1 MVFPPNGQYIL
12 LCPPVPVILRAFC
25 LSARHD
31 LLTGLDQEFSSCAR
45 ARAGAYVHARER
57 TNARGSIKKLP
68 HRMRSFIAADIIGSY
83 FRMSR
88 R

>member
-1 MVFPPNGQYIL
+1 MAFPPNGQYIL

-45 ARAGAYVHARER
+45 ACVRARER

-68 HRMRSFIAADIIGSY
+68 HRMRSFIAAAIIGPY
-83 FRMSR
+83 FRTSR